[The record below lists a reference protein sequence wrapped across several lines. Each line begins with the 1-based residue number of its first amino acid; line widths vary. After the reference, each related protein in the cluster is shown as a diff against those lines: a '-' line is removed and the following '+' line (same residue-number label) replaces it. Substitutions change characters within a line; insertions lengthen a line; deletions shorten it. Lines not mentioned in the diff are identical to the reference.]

1 MAGFIF
7 RRYSLVAAR
16 RRGQAAAGGIDF
28 NIPAF

>member
-7 RRYSLVAAR
+7 LRYSLLAAR
-16 RRGQAAAGGIDF
+16 RRGQAGAGGIDV